1 MDDNV
6 GSFLLKGQLGKRF
19 ARAVMG
25 NYNFPS
31 FDYHIANSA
40 YTAEE
45 FYESVDPA
53 TNANRSGWLLNRWWR
68 FLKAPRIPFRERIF
82 VCPRGVDPDLFSP
95 EKRSDTVKAQM
106 RQQADIPEDAVVL
119 LYAGRI
125 SPEKNVGLLVD
136 IMKILA
142 SDDSKDYRL
151 LVAGDGPQAEWLKKQ
166 SATAA
171 KGKIVLLGHLDKETL
186 SAYYA
191 NADVFVHPNP
201 REPFGIAPL
210 EAMASGVPTVA
221 PNSGG
226 ILSYATNENGWLVEP
241 NAEAFA
247 ATVRE
252 VINEPTKTAAK
263 VERALETAR
272 ANTREISTDRLFQ
285 TYDRIY
291 EDFQR
296 RRELFTDIDA
306 ANDFDY
312 YRESLK

>member
-1 MDDNV
+1 
-6 GSFLLKGQLGKRF
+6 
-19 ARAVMG
+19 
-25 NYNFPS
+25 
-31 FDYHIANSA
+31 
-40 YTAEE
+40 
-45 FYESVDPA
+45 
-53 TNANRSGWLLNRWWR
+53 
-68 FLKAPRIPFRERIF
+68 
-82 VCPRGVDPDLFSP
+82 
-95 EKRSDTVKAQM
+95 
-106 RQQADIPEDAVVL
+106 
-119 LYAGRI
+119 
-125 SPEKNVGLLVD
+125 
-136 IMKILA
+136 MKILA

-226 ILSYATNENGWLVEP
+226 ILSYATNENAWLVEP

-296 RRELFTDIDA
+296 RPELFTDIDA